1 MNGQVF
7 WSGRVSLSSNSSA
20 IKGALSGREM
30 VGTLENVLGE
40 CSNLPCLI
48 CWGG

>member
-1 MNGQVF
+1 MVKSFGLVMCP
-7 WSGRVSLSSNSSA
+7 SNSSA

-40 CSNLPCLI
+40 CSNHPGLI
-48 CWGG
+48 CWGDE